1 MFNYQIE
8 GGRIDHAHHDN
19 FAKMALDEAVRF
31 DEAVAAAVA
40 MTSRDDTLIVVTAD
54 HSHSLTM
61 NGYPERGNDILG
73 TT

>member
-1 MFNYQIE
+1 
-8 GGRIDHAHHDN
+8 
-19 FAKMALDEAVRF
+19 MALDEAVRF

-40 MTSRDDTLIVVTAD
+40 MTSTDDTLIVVTAD

-73 TT
+73 TIRKKINPLTSSK